1 METIVI
7 EDISKIDQAAQK
19 FKELLLSRYSDCHC
33 IVFYGGMGAGK
44 TTFIK
49 AFCRSL
55 GVEDN
60 VSSPTF
66 AIVNEYLTA
75 KGTRLFHFDLYRIKD
90 LEEAMSAGAED
101 YLYGDGI
108 SLIEWPE
115 VIEPILPPD
124 TLKVTI
130 TADNDHQRT
139 VNIETF

>member
-19 FKELLLSRYSDCHC
+19 FKELLQNRYPDRHC

-49 AFCRSL
+49 AFCRNL

>member
-1 METIVI
+1 METIII

-19 FKELLLSRYSDCHC
+19 FSELLQNRYPDRHC
-33 IVFYGGMGAGK
+33 IVFYGGMGTGK

>member
-1 METIVI
+1 
-7 EDISKIDQAAQK
+7 
-19 FKELLLSRYSDCHC
+19 
-33 IVFYGGMGAGK
+33 MGAGK

>member
-19 FKELLLSRYSDCHC
+19 FKELLLSRYPDRHC